1 MLKRKLVPCL
11 LLIISALSS
20 ACAQEAPKEQKEGET
35 FKATKNQSLHEYGGW
50 YCPDNLSNFPP
61 VSAADYRKVDIV
73 SNRLPSKEETR
84 SGKSLMY
91 LDPEKYPQAKAVDL
105 NLPRMAKYYSAN
117 TRQVELVIIIQAVT
131 AEHDTVVGFRYLDGG
146 NGSSWLNE
154 VDLLSHQEASALSPR
169 SYVFLETELNTSKEK
184 VWEAFAK
191 TDYAKELS
199 ITFEKEDLFA
209 NPWSKNTQVELIY
222 KTMEEEAK
230 GYVMNMY
237 GNIYLQIDYAKRG
250 QQSIEKILIL
260 DTEDKM
266 RSRIQA
272 VFGPY
277 LDDYKMQEKRWN
289 KWLKEVE
296 TQTAAAKK

>member
-1 MLKRKLVPCL
+1 MLKRKLMPCL
-11 LLIISALSS
+11 LLIVSALSS
-20 ACAQEAPKEQKEGET
+20 ACAQKAAQSSDKEAAIEAAQS
-35 FKATKNQSLHEYGGW
+35 QSLHEYGGW

-61 VSAADYRKVDIV
+61 IGAVAYRKVDIV
-73 SNRLPSKEETR
+73 SNRLPSKEETW
-84 SGKSLMY
+84 SGKSLIY
-91 LDPEKYPQAKAVDL
+91 LDPEKYPKAKAVDL

-117 TRQVELVIIIQAVT
+117 TRQEELVIIIQALT
-131 AEHDTVVGFRYLDGG
+131 AEQDTVVGFRYLDGG

-154 VDLLSHQEASALSPR
+154 VRLLSHKEAAALAPST
-169 SYVFLETELNTSKEK
+169 YVFLELEINTSKEK

-237 GNIYLQIDYAKRG
+237 GNIYLQIDYTKRG
-250 QQSIEKILIL
+250 QQTVEKMLIL

-266 RSRIQA
+266 RSRVQA

-277 LDDYKMQEKRWN
+277 LDDYTMQEKRWN
-289 KWLKEVE
+289 KWLKEVATE
-296 TQTAAAKK
+296 L